1 MSKIK
6 TREIAEKGIK
16 TLNKTVTAGERMKSA
31 YIRTREQAVDTVA
44 SRQESANEYASDQ
57 MEHTAEDFS
66 REVVHD
72 VGSGTQ
78 RAVQK
83 GREVFQKQREKAA
96 KKKESENTLP
106 QPDKPSEVVE
116 QPMPEGVTAESIDPA
131 SQPEAVQ
138 PVTERPIPC
147 GEVHSYS
154 MPEPTLSPDRA
165 ASVTSPLRE
174 PEISTGEVELAA
186 RNERLPQKIE
196 RLRQQTSGESH
207 IQQNKPTAVRPRQ
220 SQPVNPTVEVFET
233 GGIEVQSE
241 APKSP
246 VERGRDMAKKRA
258 ETWGNEGRWEKSQTF
273 IEADSPATPVDGE
286 TAPYASSFD
295 RGRDLAK
302 KRAEVQAE
310 RKRWVKNQPTRV
322 PATPTP
328 HDDPQKVIHTP
339 TPSLTEAPAP
349 TQTARPTAR
358 HIGNG
363 RTVRNDIKKIP
374 ERTIK
379 TAQRTIKTAQKTKAA
394 VKTAEQTA
402 RTTIKTAEATAKAA
416 HKSAQAAARAEKVA
430 VQTTRASA
438 KAAAVTAKAAAK
450 AVVMAV
456 KATIAAVKSLISALA
471 AGGGVAG
478 IAVVVICLV
487 GLLVGSVFGIFF
499 SGEDSG
505 SGQTMQTA
513 VREINAEYENKLT
526 EIRTGNS
533 YDVLEMSGS
542 RAVWREVLAVYAVKT
557 TTDPDNPQDVASMD
571 DGKKALLKEIF
582 WAMHTV
588 SYTAAV
594 ETRDIVTE
602 TDDGSG
608 NIVETST
615 PTEVIVL
622 YITVAHKTA
631 SEMADSYDFTD
642 EQKAQLAEL
651 LDEEYQSLWSA
662 VLYGIGPGDGQIVE
676 VALAQVGNSGDIYW
690 SWYGF
695 DSRVEW
701 CACFVS
707 WCANECGFID
717 AGIIPKFSS
726 CSRGVEWFQTHG
738 LWQDNSYEPRS
749 GDIIF
754 FDWDKENVGQDGV
767 PNHVGIVEK
776 VENGYVY
783 TVEGNSGDMCRE
795 NRYAIGYYEI
805 FGYGTLCP

>member
-16 TLNKTVTAGERMKSA
+16 TLDKAAIVSERMKSA

-44 SRQESANEYASDQ
+44 SRQESANDYAGEQ
-57 MEHTAEDFS
+57 VERTAGDFS
-66 REVVHD
+66 SEVVHD

-96 KKKESENTLP
+96 KKKESENTP
-106 QPDKPSEVVE
+106 PKPDKPSPTTE
-116 QPMPEGVTAESIDPA
+116 QPLTES
-131 SQPEAVQ
+131 
-138 PVTERPIPC
+138 TELRSTRN
-147 GEVHSYS
+147 GS
-154 MPEPTLSPDRA
+154 EPT
-165 ASVTSPLRE
+165 VQ
-174 PEISTGEVELAA
+174 
-186 RNERLPQKIE
+186 NERLPQTVE
-196 RLRQQTSGESH
+196 RLPQQTRDEALLQP
-207 IQQNKPTAVRPRQ
+207 IKPTATYTNQDQTISPAMENNDPSYPAIQ
-220 SQPVNPTVEVFET
+220 SQ
-233 GGIEVQSE
+233 
-241 APKSP
+241 AAKSP
-246 VERGRDMAKKRA
+246 LE
-258 ETWGNEGRWEKSQTF
+258 
-273 IEADSPATPVDGE
+273 
-286 TAPYASSFD
+286 

-310 RKRWVKNQPTRV
+310 RKRWVKNQPTLV

-328 HDDPQKVIHTP
+328 HEVIHTSIP
-339 TPSLTEAPAP
+339 APAETP
-349 TQTARPTAR
+349 ASAQTARPTTR

-363 RTVRNDIKKIP
+363 KTVRNDIKKIP

-379 TAQRTIKTAQKTKAA
+379 TTQRTIKTAQQSKAA

-416 HKSAQAAARAEKVA
+416 QKSAQAAARAEKVA

-438 KAAAVTAKAAAK
+438 KAAAVTAKAVAK

-478 IAVVVICLV
+478 IAIVVICLV

-499 SGEDSG
+499 SGEDTG

-513 VREINAEYENKLT
+513 VREVNTEYENKLM
-526 EIRTGNS
+526 EIRAGNLH
-533 YDVLEMSGS
+533 DVLEMSGS
-542 RAVWREVLAVYAVKT
+542 RAVWREVLAVYAVKM

-588 SYTAAV
+588 SYTTAV

-602 TDDGSG
+602 MDDGSG

-615 PTEVIVL
+615 PTEITVL
-622 YITVAHKTA
+622 YIAVTHKTA
-631 SEMADSYDFTD
+631 SEMADNYGFTD

-662 VLYGIGPGDGQIVE
+662 VLYGISTGDGQIVE
-676 VALAQVGNSGDIYW
+676 MALAQVGNSGDIYW

-738 LWQDNSYEPRS
+738 LWQDNSYEPRP

-783 TVEGNSGDMCRE
+783 TVEGNSGDRCCE
-795 NRYAIGYYEI
+795 NCYAVGYYEI
-805 FGYGTLCP
+805 LGYGLPTY

>member
-1 MSKIK
+1 MKRLSKIK

-44 SRQESANEYASDQ
+44 SRQESANEYAGDQ

-96 KKKESENTLP
+96 KKKESENTPP
-106 QPDKPSEVVE
+106 QPDKPSPTTE
-116 QPMPEGVTAESIDPA
+116 QPLTES
-131 SQPEAVQ
+131 
-138 PVTERPIPC
+138 TELRSTRN
-147 GEVHSYS
+147 GS
-154 MPEPTLSPDRA
+154 EPT
-165 ASVTSPLRE
+165 VQ
-174 PEISTGEVELAA
+174 
-186 RNERLPQKIE
+186 NERLPQTVE
-196 RLRQQTSGESH
+196 RLPQQTNDEALLQP
-207 IQQNKPTAVRPRQ
+207 IKPTATHTNQGQPISPAMEKYELSYPAIQ
-220 SQPVNPTVEVFET
+220 SQ
-233 GGIEVQSE
+233 
-241 APKSP
+241 AAKSP
-246 VERGRDMAKKRA
+246 L
-258 ETWGNEGRWEKSQTF
+258 
-273 IEADSPATPVDGE
+273 
-286 TAPYASSFD
+286 D

-302 KRAEVQAE
+302 KRAEGQAE
-310 RKRWVKNQPTRV
+310 RKRWVKNQPTCV

-328 HDDPQKVIHTP
+328 YDDPQKVIHT
-339 TPSLTEAPAP
+339 SISAPAETP
-349 TQTARPTAR
+349 APAQMLGQTTRRA
-358 HIGNG
+358 GND
-363 RTVRNDIKKIP
+363 RTVRNDIKKIQ

-379 TAQRTIKTAQKTKAA
+379 TTQRTIKTAQKTKAA

-402 RTTIKTAEATAKAA
+402 KTTIKTAKATAKAA

-430 VQTTRASA
+430 VQATRASA
-438 KAAAVTAKAAAK
+438 KAAAVTAKAAEK

-456 KATIAAVKSLISALA
+456 KASIAAIKGLITALA
-471 AGGGVAG
+471 AGGGIAG
-478 IAVVVICLV
+478 IVIVVICLV

-499 SGEDSG
+499 SGEDTG

-513 VREINAEYENKLT
+513 VREINTEYENKLT
-526 EIRTGNS
+526 EIRAGNP

-557 TTDPDNPQDVASMD
+557 NTDPDNPQEVASMD
-571 DGKKALLKEIF
+571 DSKKALLKEIF

-588 SYTAAV
+588 SYTTAV

-615 PTEVIVL
+615 PTDVTVL
-622 YITVAHKTA
+622 YITVTHKTA
-631 SEMADSYDFTD
+631 SEMADSYGFTD
-642 EQKAQLAEL
+642 DQKAQLAQL

-662 VLYGIGPGDGQIVE
+662 VLYGIGTGDGQIVE
-676 VALAQVGNSGDIYW
+676 VVLAQIGNSGDIYW

-754 FDWDKENVGQDGV
+754 FDWDKENVGQDGA
-767 PNHVGIVEK
+767 PDHVGIVER
-776 VENGYVY
+776 VENGIIY
-783 TVEGNSGDMCRE
+783 TVEGNSGDRCQE
-795 NRYAIGYYEI
+795 KRYTIGNYQI
-805 FGYGTLCP
+805 LGYGTPSY

>member
-16 TLNKTVTAGERMKSA
+16 TLDKAAIVSERMKSA

-44 SRQESANEYASDQ
+44 SRQESANDYAGDQ

-78 RAVQK
+78 SAVQK
-83 GREVFQKQREKAA
+83 GRQVFQKQREKAV
-96 KKKESENTLP
+96 KKESENTPP
-106 QPDKPSEVVE
+106 QPDKPSPTTE
-116 QPMPEGVTAESIDPA
+116 QPLTESIELR
-131 SQPEAVQ
+131 S
-138 PVTERPIPC
+138 TRN
-147 GEVHSYS
+147 GS
-154 MPEPTLSPDRA
+154 EPT
-165 ASVTSPLRE
+165 VQ
-174 PEISTGEVELAA
+174 
-186 RNERLPQKIE
+186 NERLPQTVE
-196 RLRQQTSGESH
+196 RLPQQTRDEALLQP
-207 IQQNKPTAVRPRQ
+207 IKPTATYTNQGQPISPALENYDPSYPAIQ
-220 SQPVNPTVEVFET
+220 SQ
-233 GGIEVQSE
+233 
-241 APKSP
+241 AAKSP
-246 VERGRDMAKKRA
+246 LE
-258 ETWGNEGRWEKSQTF
+258 
-273 IEADSPATPVDGE
+273 
-286 TAPYASSFD
+286 

-302 KRAEVQAE
+302 KRAEVRTE
-310 RKRWVKNQPTRV
+310 KNRRVKNQPACV

-328 HDDPQKVIHTP
+328 REDPQKVIHASTP
-339 TPSLTEAPAP
+339 APAETP
-349 TQTARPTAR
+349 ASVQTARQAPRRT
-358 HIGNG
+358 GNG

-379 TAQRTIKTAQKTKAA
+379 TTQRTIKTAQKTKAA

-402 RTTIKTAEATAKAA
+402 RATIKTAEATAKAA
-416 HKSAQAAARAEKVA
+416 QKSAQAAARAEKVA

-438 KAAAVTAKAAAK
+438 KAAAVTAKAVAK
-450 AVVMAV
+450 AAVMAV
-456 KATIAAVKSLISALA
+456 KASIAAIKGLITALA
-471 AGGGVAG
+471 AGGGIAG
-478 IAVVVICLV
+478 IVIVVICLV

-499 SGEDSG
+499 SGEDTG

-513 VREINAEYENKLT
+513 VREINAEYEDKLT
-526 EIRTGNS
+526 EIRAGNPH
-533 YDVLEMSGS
+533 DVLEMSGS
-542 RAVWREVLAVYAVKT
+542 RTVWREVLAVYAVKT
-557 TTDPDNPQDVASMD
+557 TTDPNNPQDVASMD

-588 SYTAAV
+588 SYTTAV

-615 PTEVIVL
+615 PTEVTVL

-631 SEMADSYDFTD
+631 SEMADSYGFTD
-642 EQKAQLAEL
+642 EQKAQLAQL

-662 VLYGIGPGDGQIVE
+662 VLYGIGTGDGQIVE
-676 VALAQVGNSGDIYW
+676 VALAQIGNSGDNYW

-726 CSRGVEWFQTHG
+726 CSNGMEWFQTHG
-738 LWQDNSYEPRS
+738 LWQDNSYEPRP

-754 FDWDKENVGQDGV
+754 FDWDERNVGQDGV

-805 FGYGTLCP
+805 LGYGVPSY

>member
-16 TLNKTVTAGERMKSA
+16 TLDKAAVVGERMKSA

-44 SRQESANEYASDQ
+44 SRQESANEYAGDQ

-83 GREVFQKQREKAA
+83 GREVFQKQREKAV
-96 KKKESENTLP
+96 KKKESP
-106 QPDKPSEVVE
+106 QPDKPSEIVE
-116 QPMPEGVTAESIDPA
+116 QPMPEGDTAESIEPA
-131 SQPEAVQ
+131 PQPDTVQ
-138 PVTERPIPC
+138 PVMERPIFHE
-147 GEVHSYS
+147 EVHSYS
-154 MPEPTLSPDRA
+154 MPEPTPSPDRPI
-165 ASVTSPLRE
+165 SVTSTIRE
-174 PEISTGEVELAA
+174 PKSPPGEVKLAA
-186 RNERLPQKIE
+186 RNERLPKKIE
-196 RLRQQTSGESH
+196 RLQRQTQGEVYLQS
-207 IQQNKPTAVRPRQ
+207 NKLTEVRPRQ
-220 SQPVNPTVEVFET
+220 GQLVNPTVEVFEMD
-233 GGIEVQSE
+233 GIEVQSE

-246 VERGRDMAKKRA
+246 VEHGRDMAKKRA
-258 ETWGNEGRWEKSQTF
+258 E
-273 IEADSPATPVDGE
+273 V
-286 TAPYASSFD
+286 
-295 RGRDLAK
+295 
-302 KRAEVQAE
+302 RAERNRQ
-310 RKRWVKNQPTRV
+310 VKNQPTRV

-328 HDDPQKVIHTP
+328 HDDPQKVIHT
-339 TPSLTEAPAP
+339 SISAPAETP
-349 TQTARPTAR
+349 APAQMLGHTTRRA
-358 HIGNG
+358 GND
-363 RTVRNDIKKIP
+363 RTVRNDIKKIQ

-379 TAQRTIKTAQKTKAA
+379 TTQRTIKTAQKTKAA

-402 RTTIKTAEATAKAA
+402 KTTIKTAEATAKAA

-430 VQTTRASA
+430 VQATRASA
-438 KAAAVTAKAAAK
+438 KAAAVTAKAVAK

-478 IAVVVICLV
+478 IAIVVICFV

-499 SGEDSG
+499 SGEDTG

-513 VREINAEYENKLT
+513 VREVNTEYENKLT
-526 EIRTGNS
+526 EIRAGNPH
-533 YDVLEMSGS
+533 DVLEMSGS

-588 SYTAAV
+588 SYTTAV

-615 PTEVIVL
+615 PTDVTVL

-631 SEMADSYDFTD
+631 SEMADSYGFTD
-642 EQKAQLAEL
+642 EQKAQLAQL

-662 VLYGIGPGDGQIVE
+662 VLYGIGTGDGQIVE
-676 VALAQVGNSGDIYW
+676 VALAQIGNSGDIYW

-717 AGIIPKFSS
+717 AGIIPKFSG
-726 CSRGVEWFQTHG
+726 CSNGMEWFQTHG
-738 LWQDNSYEPRS
+738 LWQDNSYEPRP

-754 FDWDKENVGQDGV
+754 FDWDNPDGFSGPQDGLAD
-767 PNHVGIVEK
+767 HVGIVER
-776 VENGYVY
+776 VENGIVY
-783 TVEGNSGDMCRE
+783 TVEGNSGDKCQE
-795 NRYAIGYYEI
+795 NHYSIGYYEI
-805 FGYGTLCP
+805 YGYGTPAY

>member
-31 YIRTREQAVDTVA
+31 YIRTRERAVDTVVP
-44 SRQESANEYASDQ
+44 RQESANEYAGDQ

-83 GREVFQKQREKAA
+83 GREVFQKQREQTA
-96 KKKESENTLP
+96 KKKESENTPP

-116 QPMPEGVTAESIDPA
+116 QPMPEGVTAESINPA
-131 SQPEAVQ
+131 PQPEAVQ
-138 PVTERPIPC
+138 PVIERSIPH

-154 MPEPTLSPDRA
+154 MPEPTFSPDRA
-165 ASVTSPLRE
+165 ASVASPLRE
-174 PEISTGEVELAA
+174 PESSTGEVELAA
-186 RNERLPQKIE
+186 RDERLPQKIE
-196 RLRQQTSGESH
+196 RLRQQTPGESH
-207 IQQNKPTAVRPRQ
+207 IQQDKPTAARPRQ
-220 SQPVNPTVEVFET
+220 GQPVNPTVEVFET
-233 GGIEVQSE
+233 DGIEVQSE

-295 RGRDLAK
+295 RGRDLTK

-310 RKRWVKNQPTRV
+310 KKRWVKNLPSSVSDISVQRGE
-322 PATPTP
+322 
-328 HDDPQKVIHTP
+328 PQKVIHTSIP
-339 TPSLTEAPAP
+339 APAE
-349 TQTARPTAR
+349 TQSQAQMLGQTTRRT
-358 HIGNG
+358 GSG

-379 TAQRTIKTAQKTKAA
+379 TTQRTIKTAQQSRTA

-402 RTTIKTAEATAKAA
+402 KTTIKTAEATAKAA
-416 HKSAQAAARAEKVA
+416 HKSAQAATRAEKVA

-450 AVVMAV
+450 AVMMAV

-499 SGEDSG
+499 SGEDTG

-513 VREINAEYENKLT
+513 VREINTEYEDKLT
-526 EIRTGNS
+526 EIRAGNP

-588 SYTAAV
+588 SYTTAV

-602 TDDGSG
+602 TDDGNG

-615 PTEVIVL
+615 PTEVTVL

-631 SEMADSYDFTD
+631 SEMADSYGFTD
-642 EQKAQLAEL
+642 EQKAQLAQL

-662 VLYGIGPGDGQIVE
+662 VLYGIGTGDGQIVE
-676 VALAQVGNSGDIYW
+676 VALAQIGNSGDIYW

-717 AGIIPKFSS
+717 AGVIPKFSS
-726 CSRGVEWFQTHG
+726 CSNGMEWFQNRG
-738 LWQDNSYEPRS
+738 L
-749 GDIIF
+749 
-754 FDWDKENVGQDGV
+754 
-767 PNHVGIVEK
+767 
-776 VENGYVY
+776 
-783 TVEGNSGDMCRE
+783 
-795 NRYAIGYYEI
+795 
-805 FGYGTLCP
+805 

>member
-16 TLNKTVTAGERMKSA
+16 TLDKAAVVGGRMKSA
-31 YIRTREQAVDTVA
+31 YIRTREKAVDTVA
-44 SRQESANEYASDQ
+44 PRQESANEYAGEQVD
-57 MEHTAEDFS
+57 HTAEDFS
-66 REVVHD
+66 REIVHD

-96 KKKESENTLP
+96 KKKESENTP
-106 QPDKPSEVVE
+106 PRSDEPSEVVE
-116 QPMPEGVTAESIDPA
+116 QPMPEGDTAESIEPA
-131 SQPEAVQ
+131 PQPDTVQ
-138 PVTERPIPC
+138 PVMERPIFHE
-147 GEVHSYS
+147 EVHSYS
-154 MPEPTLSPDRA
+154 MPEPTLSSDRA
-165 ASVTSPLRE
+165 ASVPSPIRE
-174 PEISTGEVELAA
+174 AESFQGEVELAA

-196 RLRQQTSGESH
+196 RLRQQTPGESH
-207 IQQNKPTAVRPRQ
+207 IQQNKPTAARPRQ
-220 SQPVNPTVEVFET
+220 GQPVNPTVEVFET
-233 GGIEVQSE
+233 DGIEVQSE

-246 VERGRDMAKKRA
+246 V
-258 ETWGNEGRWEKSQTF
+258 
-273 IEADSPATPVDGE
+273 
-286 TAPYASSFD
+286 D

-328 HDDPQKVIHTP
+328 HDDPQKVIHT
-339 TPSLTEAPAP
+339 SISAPAETP
-349 TQTARPTAR
+349 ALAQMLGQTTPRA
-358 HIGNG
+358 GNN
-363 RTVRNDIKKIP
+363 RTVRNDIKKIQ
-374 ERTIK
+374 ERSIK
-379 TAQRTIKTAQKTKAA
+379 TTQRTIKTAQKTKAA

-402 RTTIKTAEATAKAA
+402 KTTIKTAEATAKAA

-450 AVVMAV
+450 AVMMAV

-499 SGEDSG
+499 SGEDTG

-513 VREINAEYENKLT
+513 VREINTEYEDKLT
-526 EIRTGNS
+526 EIRTGNP

-557 TTDPDNPQDVASMD
+557 NTDPDNPQDVASMD

-582 WAMHTV
+582 WAIHTV
-588 SYTAAV
+588 SYTTAV

-615 PTEVIVL
+615 PTDVTVL

-631 SEMADSYDFTD
+631 SEMADSYGFTD
-642 EQKAQLAEL
+642 EQKAQLAQL
-651 LDEEYQSLWSA
+651 LDEEYQSLWST
-662 VLYGIGPGDGQIVE
+662 VLYGIGTGDGQIVE

-690 SWYGF
+690 GWYGF

-717 AGIIPKFSS
+717 VGIIPKFSG
-726 CSRGVEWFQTHG
+726 CANGMEWFQTHG
-738 LWQDNSYEPRS
+738 LWQDKSYEPRP

-783 TVEGNSGDMCRE
+783 TVEGNSGDRCQE
-795 NRYAIGYYEI
+795 NRYALGHYEI
-805 FGYGTLCP
+805 IGYGTPAY